1 MRLASARR
9 CVWLD
14 DGQETP
20 DVGVVFGPYLYYY
33 YPLAQA
39 PRWLKD
45 YTSAILAY
53 TFLLVILSLAT
64 ANLKRMMFTVEE
76 SQQKVSLS
84 VLLDSFADKQ
94 PEKQQKILTDTLDSK
109 LQPVIQKIDNIEKR
123 VDAQDARMD
132 TFATKIKE

>member
-1 MRLASARR
+1 MSQALRLT
-9 CVWLD
+9 L
-14 DGQETP
+14 P
-20 DVGVVFGPYLYYY
+20 VF
-33 YPLAQA
+33 Q
-39 PRWLKD
+39 
-45 YTSAILAY
+45 
-53 TFLLVILSLAT
+53 FLLVILSLAT